1 MNMTAAAENA
11 DGLTL
16 PMTNVASSD
25 QRGLT
30 TWYVEI
36 SNMRNK
42 TRDIPFRIAAI
53 SLGKNV
59 YVLKSL
65 IP

>member
-1 MNMTAAAENA
+1 MTAAAENA

>member
-1 MNMTAAAENA
+1 MTAAAENA

-42 TRDIPFRIAAI
+42 TRDIPFRIATI